1 MKSFKEYTDRNKKVS
16 WLDIPNFDELRNK
29 VKNKKISWLD
39 IPNFDELRN
48 KVRQNDIKENNNIN
62 WRSQFKF
69 DFDHKP
75 GKNKNVFDSKYDDI
89 HDHPDIKPK
98 DDSPINDI
106 NITHYCNTFHS
117 EPNGYRSS
125 VNINEHL
132 RHLAG
137 QPVRNPDTQGI
148 YPTGTDHQHSPEKVK
163 QAIKDLS
170 ATFNDNTTNRMS
182 LKTYSGV
189 PEHIGEHL
197 EQSGTDVKH
206 HIPGF
211 LSTSTHLRT
220 ASNFS
225 VAYPRKKYDDPYH
238 VLQIHVHP
246 GVGRSVAHNS
256 QYDENEVLL
265 HHGTEM
271 TYSHTTDGVDHRGMK
286 FKMHHVIA
294 HPTRIK
300 LEDYGKV

>member
-1 MKSFKEYTDRNKKVS
+1 MKSFNEYKKKVS

-29 VKNKKISWLD
+29 VKKKVSWLD

-48 KVRQNDIKENNNIN
+48 KVRQNDIKEDNNIN

-69 DFDHKP
+69 DYYHKP
-75 GKNKNVFDSKYDDI
+75 GKNENNFGGKYDDI

-98 DDSPINDI
+98 DDSPKNDI
-106 NITHYCNTFHS
+106 NITHYCNTHYS
-117 EPNGYRSS
+117 EPNGHRAS

-137 QPVRNPDTQGI
+137 QKVAYPDTQGI
-148 YPTGTDHQHSPEKVK
+148 YPTGTSHSHSPEKVK

-170 ATFNDNTTNRMS
+170 ATFHDNTTNRMS

-206 HIPGF
+206 YTPGF

-220 ASNFS
+220 AGNFS

-271 TYSHTTDGVDHRGMK
+271 TYSHTTDDVDHRGMK

-294 HPTRIK
+294 HPNRIK

>member
-1 MKSFKEYTDRNKKVS
+1 MKSFNEYNKKVS
-16 WLDIPNFDELRNK
+16 WLDWEGMSHAELRNKVKKKKVSWLNIPNFDELRNK
-29 VKNKKISWLD
+29 SKQENIKEESDITWENNPKISGIFTNPKTYGD
-39 IPNFDELRN
+39 KIN
-48 KVRQNDIKENNNIN
+48 KHGE
-62 WRSQFKF
+62 
-69 DFDHKP
+69 
-75 GKNKNVFDSKYDDI
+75 KYQDI
-89 HDHPDIKPK
+89 HDHPDIFPQ
-98 DDSPINDI
+98 DRSDVHRRHIRS
-106 NITHYCNTFHS
+106 YCS
-117 EPNGYRSS
+117 ESS
-125 VNINEHL
+125 MTTPSSSANINEHL

-137 QPVRNPDTQGI
+137 QPVKLTGTQGI
-148 YPTGTDHQHSPEKVK
+148 QGPHSPEKVK

-170 ATFNDNTTNRMS
+170 ATFHNNTTNRMP

-206 HIPGF
+206 YIPGF

-220 ASNFS
+220 AGNFS

-286 FKMHHVIA
+286 FKMHHVVA

>member
-1 MKSFKEYTDRNKKVS
+1 MKSFNEYNKKVS
-16 WLDIPNFDELRNK
+16 WLDWEGMSHAELRNKVKKKKVSWLNIPNFDELRNK
-29 VKNKKISWLD
+29 RKQENIKEESDITWENNPKISVYVH
-39 IPNFDELRN
+39 
-48 KVRQNDIKENNNIN
+48 KTYGKNIN
-62 WRSQFKF
+62 K
-69 DFDHKP
+69 H
-75 GKNKNVFDSKYDDI
+75 GEKYQDI
-89 HDHPDIKPK
+89 HDHPDIFPQ
-98 DDSPINDI
+98 DRSDVHRSHIRS
-106 NITHYCNTFHS
+106 YCS
-117 EPNGYRSS
+117 ESS
-125 VNINEHL
+125 MTTPSSSANINEHL

-137 QPVRNPDTQGI
+137 QKVAYPETQGI
-148 YPTGTDHQHSPEKVK
+148 QGPHSPEKVK

-170 ATFNDNTTNRMS
+170 ATFHDNTTNRMS

-206 HIPGF
+206 YIPGF

-220 ASNFS
+220 AGNFS

-271 TYSHTTDGVDHRGMK
+271 TYSHTTDDVDHRGMK